1 MSGVSLVVLDL
12 VVLVLVLSAWDFIL
26 LLGLLHRIP
35 CLLRHVLH
43 FDCLSILNLHHES
56 LGGIH
61 LLAAALLHQAE
72 TSSKTLVV
80 DNVVF
85 EPTFEPWENI
95 ESLSL
100 LLPMLRLVLSWGDYL
115 EGYAILAFLRSWSKL
130 AVRLWV
136 EWIWKLGS
144 VGYYVLKTFY
154 ELKITRHLPPSIK
167 SHSLVNLSR
176 GINLLLRWLNDRGSW
191 LQSPCGHICRVLS
204 SLVTMV
210 AIIGV
215 VGQAHL
221 EEDRQLILLSN
232 FQLETVVAGY
242 EFVAGFEATWEIAYI
257 LYPFLLE
264 DVHDGHQQF
273 LMELFDAQ
281 VFPLCVLEGAMAQ
294 RLEVLVLSFTQAKQA
309 YVVLPLLLG

>member
-1 MSGVSLVVLDL
+1 
-12 VVLVLVLSAWDFIL
+12 
-26 LLGLLHRIP
+26 
-35 CLLRHVLH
+35 
-43 FDCLSILNLHHES
+43 
-56 LGGIH
+56 
-61 LLAAALLHQAE
+61 
-72 TSSKTLVV
+72 
-80 DNVVF
+80 
-85 EPTFEPWENI
+85 
-95 ESLSL
+95 
-100 LLPMLRLVLSWGDYL
+100 
-115 EGYAILAFLRSWSKL
+115 
-130 AVRLWV
+130 
-136 EWIWKLGS
+136 
-144 VGYYVLKTFY
+144 
-154 ELKITRHLPPSIK
+154 
-167 SHSLVNLSR
+167 
-176 GINLLLRWLNDRGSW
+176 
-191 LQSPCGHICRVLS
+191 
-204 SLVTMV
+204 MV